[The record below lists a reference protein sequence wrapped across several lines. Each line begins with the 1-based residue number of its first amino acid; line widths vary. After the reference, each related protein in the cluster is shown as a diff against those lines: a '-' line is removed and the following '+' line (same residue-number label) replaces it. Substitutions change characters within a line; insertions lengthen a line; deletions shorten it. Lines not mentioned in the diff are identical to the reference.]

1 MKSPTR
7 LFVKVRV
14 LASLAVILISLSGC
28 SVNKDNN
35 QRDAFVGTWQTDT
48 PEGRV
53 VWTLNSD
60 GTYAGV
66 SGNDK
71 FSGTWDVK
79 DGYLVTKL
87 KGDSLTPGGTFSD
100 KILESSDSHFVI
112 RSTELGRTERHER
125 VK

>member
-7 LFVKVRV
+7 SVVTIGI
-14 LASLAVILISLSGC
+14 LASLAVIFVGLSSCVADQDKKQRAALI
-28 SVNKDNN
+28 
-35 QRDAFVGTWQTDT
+35 GTWQTDT
-48 PEGRV
+48 PQGKV
-53 VWTLNSD
+53 TWTLNSD

-79 DGYLVTKL
+79 DGYLVTL
-87 KGDSLTPGGTFSD
+87 SPGGTFSD
-100 KILESSDSHFVI
+100 KILESSDDHFVI
-112 RSTELGRTERHER
+112 RSTVEGRTERHDR